1 MEYWDALQAAIQTD
15 QTGMVPVATALNL
28 ADVALGS
35 CARLYLC
42 EMWRQPRPPV
52 GYWNS
57 LHTYAGPG
65 PNYEPLRLMST
76 HAKWPSAK
84 GININMMP
92 FVLGDPTTIPAE
104 YRSYY
109 SLLQMCPLLDHQYGK
124 VGYLTINEG
133 HVEAGCTQRRPGGCE
148 LVDTAIVVTCQSC
161 AASGMHAAQS
171 GRIVES
177 PHNCC
182 HIHACAYRRVTIDK
196 LTAAIFRTTR
206 RVSADGPRC
215 WLKVRS
221 RSCTTTQRRFRCGPL
236 HRAPDTAAWRDI
248 HGFHCVGHN
257 TRVGLSSCTRFVIH

>member
-1 MEYWDALQAAIQTD
+1 MEYWNTLQAAIQTD
-15 QTGMVPVATALNL
+15 QTGMVPFATALNL

-42 EMWRQPRPPV
+42 ELWRQPRPPV

-76 HAKWPSAK
+76 HAEWPSAK

-148 LVDTAIVVTCQSC
+148 LVNTAIVGMCHVVIIVSSC

-171 GRIVES
+171 GSIVES

-182 HIHACAYRRVTIDK
+182 KHSCHIHACAYRSVTVDK
-196 LTAAIFRTTR
+196 LSAAIIRTTY

-215 WLKVRS
+215 WLKMCS
-221 RSCTTTQRRFRCGPL
+221 
-236 HRAPDTAAWRDI
+236 
-248 HGFHCVGHN
+248 
-257 TRVGLSSCTRFVIH
+257 